1 MIGNTTSEAD
11 LRRLASLFK
20 LRNEIDAQMAALI
33 DRPASIG
40 HLGEYIASS
49 IFDIELATSAV
60 NKGHDGF
67 FRTGPQAGQTVNIK
81 MYGKLENLLDIN
93 PAALADGYLVLA
105 GPRAS
110 STTSRG
116 GTRPLVIESVHFF
129 KSSELIPILQ
139 ERGVK
144 IGVATSVPKALWQAA
159 EIYPSQTSKAMVITR
174 EQRGLLALFA
184 EKAVVTA

>member
-1 MIGNTTSEAD
+1 MIGKSTTEAD

-20 LRNEIDAQMAALI
+20 RRNEIDHQIAALI

-60 NKGHDGF
+60 NKGHDGVF
-67 FRTGPQAGQTVNIK
+67 KTGPQAGQTVNVK

-93 PAALADGYLVLA
+93 LAAIADSYLVLA
-105 GPRAS
+105 GPRAT

-116 GTRPLVIESVHFF
+116 ATRPLVIESVHFF
-129 KSSELIPILQ
+129 KSSELIPLLQ

-144 IGVATSVPKALWQAA
+144 IGVATSVPKALWLAA
-159 EIYPSQTSKAMVITR
+159 EIYPSQTSEAMVITQ
-174 EQRGLLALFA
+174 EQRDLLALFA
-184 EKAVVTA
+184 GKAVVTA